1 MIILGS
7 KLDRENSRGQEGLTD
22 QETEGSGDPK
32 ALGRK
37 RAEREGV
44 SKLTEMVLMGEQDPW
59 LKMSLT
65 EQLK

>member
-7 KLDRENSRGQEGLTD
+7 KLDRENSRGQKGLTD
-22 QETEGSGDPK
+22 HETEGSGDPK

-37 RAEREGV
+37 RAESEGV
-44 SKLTEMVLMGEQDPW
+44 SKLTEMVLMGEGDAW